1 MHKTALMVSA
11 ALLALCT
18 SLPSTSNAKE
28 KEIGTVA
35 SIEGQAE
42 IGRGGAWTA
51 AAVGAPVHA
60 DDLLRTGKPG
70 HMRVVFDD
78 DTVLTLGDSSELT
91 VSDHAFAPEKGEA
104 RSLIDLVSGTVN
116 AVVSDYYRN
125 PNAAYEVKTKT
136 ATAGVRGTEF
146 VVSYAPG
153 EELTEVFVVDGRVE
167 VTSQVE
173 DVENTVFLE
182 ANEVTYV
189 RSGELPSAPNRYE
202 EGVLRQRLDSID
214 FIGERGFENLAASSM
229 IAVNVRAPRP
239 SAASAAG
246 SSDLG
251 RKHVFEAN
259 DLLGQNPEAIGQR
272 SLGIRF

>member
-1 MHKTALMVSA
+1 MQKTAFILTA

-18 SLPSTSNAKE
+18 VPSASNA

-35 SIEGQAE
+35 SIDGTAE
-42 IGRGGAWTA
+42 IGRGGTWTP
-51 AAVGAPVHA
+51 AAVGTAVQA
-60 DDLLRTGKPG
+60 NDVLKTGKPG
-70 HMRVVFDD
+70 HMRVVFED
-78 DTVLTLGDSSELT
+78 DTVLTLGDSSELS
-91 VSDHAFAPEKGEA
+91 VADHAFAPEKGEA

-167 VTSQVE
+167 VTSQIQ
-173 DVENTVFLE
+173 DVENTVFLN

-189 RSGELPSAPNRYE
+189 RGGELPSAPSRYE
-202 EGVLRQRLDSID
+202 EDVLRNRLDSID
-214 FIGERGFENLAASSM
+214 FIGERGFEGLAASSL

-239 SAASAAG
+239 SAAGAAG

-251 RKHVFEAN
+251 RKHAFEAN
-259 DLLGQNPEAIGQR
+259 DLLGQNPAAIGDR